1 MIPLPYQ
8 KRMNYLK
15 IFREQECIN
24 IKQGYVTLYFWFI
37 SIIPVK
43 KIISL
48 SFQNEFNVFEKR
60 V

>member
-15 IFREQECIN
+15 IFREHCTGVYKQE
-24 IKQGYVTLYFWFI
+24 YVTLYFWFI
-37 SIIPVK
+37 SIIPVYK
-43 KIISL
+43 NISL